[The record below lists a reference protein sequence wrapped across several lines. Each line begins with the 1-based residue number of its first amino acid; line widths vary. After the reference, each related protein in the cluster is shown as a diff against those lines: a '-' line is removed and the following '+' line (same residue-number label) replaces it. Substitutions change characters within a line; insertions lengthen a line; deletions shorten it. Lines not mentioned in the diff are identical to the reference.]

1 MARSPYLEAKV
12 NRWCKEKMEL
22 VIDDCDPATL
32 DIIVDYMY
40 GSPIPES
47 VMISSSSEEDS
58 SPPTDMEDIEVIVR
72 YGAGKL
78 GKLLNLLQMS
88 DKLLMVDL
96 KGDVEELLIKVLK
109 EGSGS
114 SWILTPT
121 FLMLSENYDCQK
133 LLLNIARHWC
143 KRWRSVI
150 KDNGMDK
157 SYALVKK
164 SPKFAAALLVA
175 FGELP

>member
-1 MARSPYLEAKV
+1 
-12 NRWCKEKMEL
+12 
-22 VIDDCDPATL
+22 
-32 DIIVDYMY
+32 
-40 GSPIPES
+40 
-47 VMISSSSEEDS
+47 MISSSSEEDS

-78 GKLLNLLQMS
+78 SNLLQMS

-96 KGDVEELLIKVLK
+96 KGDVEELRIKVLA
-109 EGSGS
+109 EGRGS

-121 FLMLSENYDCQK
+121 FLMLLENYYCQK

-150 KDNGMDK
+150 KDNGMDE
-157 SYALVKK
+157 SYAFKAIVKK

>member
-1 MARSPYLEAKV
+1 M
-12 NRWCKEKMEL
+12 
-22 VIDDCDPATL
+22 
-32 DIIVDYMY
+32 
-40 GSPIPES
+40 
-47 VMISSSSEEDS
+47 
-58 SPPTDMEDIEVIVR
+58 R
-72 YGAGKL
+72 YSAGKL
-78 GKLLNLLQMS
+78 GKLSNLLQMS

-96 KGDVEELLIKVLK
+96 KGDVEELRIKVLA
-109 EGSGS
+109 EGRGS

-121 FLMLSENYDCQK
+121 FLMLLENYYCQK